1 MHDQRRVERPE
12 GSADDAVAIEEP
24 LEIRVETE
32 PVAVLMRTPGHDHE
46 LVRGFLRSEGVISD
60 PDDLAALATIA
71 ENVVDVRLATGVEAT
86 VAQRRIVTSS
96 ACGICGRATLE
107 EVERTASGALRPH
120 PFEEAWI
127 AGLVEQLRHGQDGFR
142 STGGLHGAAL
152 AHGPDVR
159 AVREDVGRHN
169 AVDKVLG
176 WELDEGGGGTLIV
189 SSRAGFEIVQKAR
202 MAGIPTVVALG
213 AATTLAIDLARSQGM
228 RLYGFADARRYNRY
242 S

>member
-1 MHDQRRVERPE
+1 MHDQRQVERPD
-12 GSADDAVAIEEP
+12 GSAADAVAIEEP
-24 LEIRVETE
+24 LEIRIETE
-32 PVAVLMRTPGHDHE
+32 PIAVLMRTPGHDVE
-46 LVRGFLRSEGVISD
+46 LVRGFLRSEGVISES
-60 PDDLAALATIA
+60 DDLAAVATVA
-71 ENVVDVRLATGVEAT
+71 ENVIDVRLAAGVEAHLQ
-86 VAQRRIVTSS
+86 QRQITTSS

-107 EVERTASGALRPH
+107 EVERAAPGPLRAH
-120 PFEEAWI
+120 VFEEAWI
-127 AGLVEQLRHGQDGFR
+127 GTLIEQLRRGQEGFR

-152 AHGPDVR
+152 AHADRVR
-159 AVREDVGRHN
+159 VVREDVGRHN

-176 WELDEGGGGTLIV
+176 WELLEAGGGTLIV

-213 AATTLAIDLARSQGM
+213 AATTLAVDLARSQGM